1 MISLE
6 IACFSLESA
15 KVAAQSLA
23 DRIEFCSDYSTGG
36 VTPDLPDFIE
46 LRKLTS
52 KPIYIMIRPRAGNFV
67 YNADELSIMQY
78 QIQQFVTAGADGL
91 VFGCLNDKHEID
103 IESNSLLLKAAG
115 NKPCTFHRAIDN
127 APDILEA
134 TKLLIKLG
142 FAGILSSGKQ
152 VTALEGSAT
161 LKTMH
166 ELINHQLQLVCG
178 GGIRSTNVSELLKYF
193 TPTFIH
199 SAALVN
205 NQYIASEEE
214 INALKKALLS

>member
-15 KVAAQSLA
+15 KVAAHSLA

-36 VTPDLPDFIE
+36 ITPDLHDFTA

-52 KPIYIMIRPRAGNFV
+52 KPIYVMIRPRAGNFV
-67 YNADELSIMQY
+67 YNEEEVSIMKS
-78 QIQQFVTAGADGL
+78 QIQQFVAAGADGL
-91 VFGCLNDKHEID
+91 VFGCLTDKHEID
-103 IESNSLLLKAAG
+103 IESNALLLQAAG
-115 NKPCTFHRAIDN
+115 DKPCTFHRAIDN
-127 APDILEA
+127 TPDILEA
-134 TKLLIKLG
+134 TKLIIELG

-152 VTALEGSAT
+152 ATALDGSAT
-161 LKTMH
+161 LNTMQ
-166 ELINHQLQLVCG
+166 ELINYPLQLVCG
-178 GGIRSTNVSELLKYF
+178 GGIRSTNVSELLKHL

-205 NQYIASEEE
+205 NQLVASAEE